1 MSYISLEDIVP
12 GKGRNADSSA
22 AGNMRPVAKNGD
34 DRPAPGKSASEPV
47 SASPATRVEGGF
59 AAVRDDLDRSMQA
72 GASMVRQIVQHR
84 HHLDIAEKE
93 RDAAYA
99 ELARIVPLVQETA
112 RELKTAMDRCKAGE
126 LGADL
131 AGTFGKNAAALADL
145 EKTVVTLNGICQWTR
160 SAWDQYARTI
170 VGAQRV
176 RGEMRVFKDA

>member
-1 MSYISLEDIVP
+1 MSYISLDDIVP
-12 GKGRNADSSA
+12 GKARNTDAA
-22 AGNMRPVAKNGD
+22 AGNMRPVARNGD
-34 DRPAPGKSASEPV
+34 DKSAPGKSVSETV
-47 SASPATRVEGGF
+47 SASPAARVEGGF

-72 GASMVRQIVQHR
+72 GAAMVRQIVQHR
-84 HHLDIAEKE
+84 HHLETAEKE

-99 ELARIVPLVQETA
+99 ELARIVPLVQDTA

-131 AGTFGKNAAALADL
+131 AGVFGKNAAALEDL

-160 SAWDQYARTI
+160 SAWDQYARTV

-176 RGEMRVFKDA
+176 RSEMRVFKDA